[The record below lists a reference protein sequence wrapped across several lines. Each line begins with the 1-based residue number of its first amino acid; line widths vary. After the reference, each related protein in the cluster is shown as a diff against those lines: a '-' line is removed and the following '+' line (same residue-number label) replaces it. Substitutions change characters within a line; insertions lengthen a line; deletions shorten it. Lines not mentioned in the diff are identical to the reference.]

1 LDQQLEVEEGRT
13 LSDADVDAIA
23 AALESRFVERFY
35 GNVGRGVWGLAWRA
49 IVVTIAAIAIYGS
62 VKGMK

>member
-1 LDQQLEVEEGRT
+1 MEQQEEGEGRT

-23 AALESRFVERFY
+23 NALEQRVVERFY